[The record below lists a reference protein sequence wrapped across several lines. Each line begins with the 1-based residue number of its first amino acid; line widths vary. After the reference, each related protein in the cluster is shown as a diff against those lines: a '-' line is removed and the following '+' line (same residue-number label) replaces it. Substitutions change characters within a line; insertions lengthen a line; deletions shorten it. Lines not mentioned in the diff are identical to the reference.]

1 MKKLLSGLLMVGALI
16 GLSGCSDDEAVDL
29 NTATPTEVIQ
39 GFYQAVY
46 EEKDLEKAK
55 RFASPRMVDLIS
67 HYAAVSSVQR
77 YVLGRYYDK
86 VELEVVSDSLGDYL
100 NHSDELRATVL
111 FEGEY
116 KGEYNKDSRDVVLIQ
131 NGDSWLV
138 DRILDPRYRP

>member
-1 MKKLLSGLLMVGALI
+1 
-16 GLSGCSDDEAVDL
+16 
-29 NTATPTEVIQ
+29 
-39 GFYQAVY
+39 
-46 EEKDLEKAK
+46 
-55 RFASPRMVDLIS
+55 MVDLIS

-131 NGDSWLV
+131 NGGSWLV